1 MSLFYL
7 FTRYKFNWSE
17 IEFSFFST
25 YSMGIHLIGELSET
39 TIQKLSFYAFNC
51 FYSCLFC
58 DRCMRTGTAISV
70 SVFSSVL
77 KIDDAL
83 IGAMSCVSRVASS
96 FVYAFSQLE
105 WHMYIGPVADIVAGT
120 TFIAMR
126 SLASKVVSSDE
137 LGKMNSIFGIVES
150 VAPMIYSPILAAVY
164 SATLVKMTGAF
175 FLVGG
180 CMIIPAIALF
190 T

>member
-1 MSLFYL
+1 MPKNNS
-7 FTRYKFNWSE
+7 
-17 IEFSFFST
+17 
-25 YSMGIHLIGELSET
+25 IHLIFKQLN
-39 TIQKLSFYAFNC
+39 SFNFILWTRWVC
-51 FYSCLFC
+51 I
-58 DRCMRTGTAISV
+58 GTAISV
-70 SVFSSVL
+70 SIFSSLL

-105 WHMYIGPVADIVAGT
+105 WHMYIGPIADIVAGT

-150 VAPMIYSPILAAVY
+150 IAPMIYSPILAAVY
-164 SATLVKMTGAF
+164 AATLVQMTGAF

-190 T
+190 S